1 MDCFKLSFLRN
12 CFFALSALPVI
23 ANAAIEEASP
33 ETVGLSSERLERI
46 APAMQSYIDSGKL
59 AGMSTLIARNGRIA
73 HFEVQGQRNL
83 EQQLPMEKD
92 TIFRIYSM
100 TKPITAVAALT
111 LWEQGKFHMADPIAW
126 YLPELASLKVYV
138 SGSGENMLLEDTEQP
153 IRIIDLF
160 LHTAGFSYGFTGS
173 EVDKLYRENVP
184 LMGSMTSDDVLK
196 RLATL
201 PLSHQP
207 GTAWQYGVNI
217 DVLGF
222 LVERLSGKKLGEY
235 MQEVI
240 FEPLE
245 MHDTAFYVPADKMD
259 RFAEVYTPDQT
270 GKTVW
275 MENEPLGDYSVDPV
289 SQNGGGGLVSTM
301 SDYLR
306 FAQMLLNGGELEGNR
321 ILGPKTVEY
330 MRTNHLPKAL
340 IPYESAAPGQGYG
353 LGVSVTVDTEQTP
366 FMASEGNYG
375 WGGMASTY
383 MRIDPVENLIILGMA
398 QFVPIGFHRYHD
410 DLRNLTYQAVIEQ

>member
-410 DLRNLTYQAVIEQ
+410 DLRNLTYQAVIE

>member
-1 MDCFKLSFLRN
+1 MGCFKLSFLRN

-23 ANAAIEEASP
+23 ANAAIEEVSP

>member
-1 MDCFKLSFLRN
+1 MTCFKSSVLRIY
-12 CFFALSALPVI
+12 FFALTVVPLF
-23 ANAAIEEASP
+23 ANAAIEDVSP
-33 ETVGLSSERLERI
+33 EAVGLSSDRLERI

-59 AGMSTLIARNGRIA
+59 AGMSTLIARNGKIA
-73 HFEVQGQRNL
+73 HFEVQGQRNI

-92 TIFRIYSM
+92 SIFRIYSM

-126 YLPELASLKVYV
+126 YLPELANLKVYV
-138 SGSGENMLLEDTEQP
+138 SGSGENMVLEDAEQP

-160 LHTAGFSYGFTGS
+160 LHTAGFSYGFTDS
-173 EVDKLYRENVP
+173 EVDKLYRESVP
-184 LMGSMTSDDVLK
+184 LMGSMTSDEVLK

-201 PLSHQP
+201 PLNHQP

-235 MQEVI
+235 MQENI
-240 FEPLE
+240 FEPLA
-245 MHDTAFYVPADKMD
+245 MHDTAFYVPAEKMD

-330 MRTNHLPKAL
+330 MRTNHLPSAL
-340 IPYESAAPGQGYG
+340 IPYEATAPGEGYG

-366 FMASEGNYG
+366 FMASKGNFG

-410 DLRNLTYQAVIEQ
+410 DLRNLTYQAVIE

>member
-1 MDCFKLSFLRN
+1 MTRFKSSVLRKYL
-12 CFFALSALPVI
+12 FALSVVPLF
-23 ANAAIEEASP
+23 ANAAIEDVSP
-33 ETVGLSSERLERI
+33 EAVGLSSDRLERI

-59 AGMSTLIARNGRIA
+59 AGMSTLIARNGKIA
-73 HFEVQGQRNL
+73 HFEVQGQRNI

-126 YLPELASLKVYV
+126 YLPELANLKVYV
-138 SGSGENMLLEDTEQP
+138 SGSGENMELEDAEQP

-160 LHTAGFSYGFTGS
+160 LHTAGFSYGFTDS
-173 EVDKLYRENVP
+173 EVDKLYRESVP
-184 LMGSMTSDDVLK
+184 LMGTMTSDDVLK

-222 LVERLSGKKLGEY
+222 LVERLSGKKLGDY
-235 MQEVI
+235 MQENI
-240 FEPLE
+240 FEPLA
-245 MHDTAFYVPADKMD
+245 MHDTAFYVPAEKMD

-330 MRTNHLPKAL
+330 MRTNHLPSAL
-340 IPYESAAPGQGYG
+340 IPYEATAPGEGYG

-366 FMASEGNYG
+366 FMASTGNFG

-410 DLRNLTYQAVIEQ
+410 DLRNLTYQAVIE

>member
-366 FMASEGNYG
+366 FLASEGNYG